1 MKKISILN
9 KRNMKR
15 NIINMTYLTYLAVLF
30 LVAPQLASA
39 QMVYDFG
46 SLVGL
51 FIGMIKTIV
60 PLIVGITLLYFI
72 WGVFQLVRSNSPDS
86 REEAIGYITYGIVA
100 LFVMISVW
108 GLVSIL
114 TSTFFGG
121 AMILPQLR

>member
-1 MKKISILN
+1 MKPGVTG
-9 KRNMKR
+9 MA
-15 NIINMTYLTYLAVLF
+15 YLVHLAVL
-30 LVAPQLASA
+30 LLITPQLVSA

>member
-1 MKKISILN
+1 
-9 KRNMKR
+9 MKR